1 MPEQADERGTA
12 ARGASS
18 AVEPVIRAEKAALA
32 YGARTVWQDLELE
45 VRAGEFLAVLG
56 PNGSGKTSFMKA
68 LLGRVPLSSGRLSV
82 LGRPPGRAGRRLG
95 YVPQQSTLAGQAALR
110 ARDLVRLGI
119 DGHRFGLGL
128 PNRSAGR
135 RVDEILAAVGAA
147 EYADVPLDLLS
158 GGEQQRV
165 RVGQALAADPRL
177 LLCDEPL
184 LSLDLRHQRAV
195 TELVDARR
203 RSHGT
208 AVVFVTHEIN
218 PVLGMADRVLYLAR
232 GRHRAGTP
240 DEVLTSQS
248 LSELYGT
255 QVDVLR
261 VRGRVVVVGAPDEP
275 SEPHRPAPQ
284 PHAAHPGA
292 RGEQRSTRRG
302 TPRGKQG
309 ART

>member
-1 MPEQADERGTA
+1 MPEQSDG
-12 ARGASS
+12 
-18 AVEPVIRAEKAALA
+18 PVIHAEGAALA
-32 YGARTVWQDLELE
+32 YGSRTVWQDLEIE
-45 VRAGEFLAVLG
+45 VRRGEFLAVLG

-68 LLGRVPLSSGRLSV
+68 LLGRVPLSSGQLTV
-82 LGRPPGRAGRRLG
+82 LGRRPGRAGRRLG
-95 YVPQQSTLAGQAALR
+95 YIPQQSTLVGQAALR

-128 PNRSAGR
+128 PGRGPGR
-135 RVDEILAAVGAA
+135 RVDEILAAVGAT
-147 EYADVPLDLLS
+147 EYADVPLDMLS

-165 RVGQALAADPRL
+165 RVGQALAADPQL

-232 GRHRAGTP
+232 GRHRIGTP
-240 DEVLTSQS
+240 EEVLTSDS
-248 LSELYGT
+248 LSELYRT
-255 QVDVLR
+255 RVDVLR
-261 VRGRVVVVGAPDEP
+261 VRDRVVVVGAPDEP
-275 SEPHRPAPQ
+275 AAAHDHHHEPEPH
-284 PHAAHPGA
+284 GV
-292 RGEQRSTRRG
+292 QRTA
-302 TPRGKQG
+302 RGKQG

>member
-1 MPEQADERGTA
+1 MPKQAKDDRSA
-12 ARGASS
+12 ARGAAST
-18 AVEPVIRAEKAALA
+18 AQPVIRAENAALA
-32 YGARTVWQDLELE
+32 YGSRTVWQDLDLE
-45 VRAGEFLAVLG
+45 VCEGEFLAVLG

-68 LLGRVPLSSGRLSV
+68 LLGRVPLSSGRLTV
-82 LGRPPGRAGRRLG
+82 LGRRPGKAGRRLG

-110 ARDLVRLGI
+110 ARDLVRLGF

-128 PNRSAGR
+128 PGRGPRR
-135 RVDEILAAVGAA
+135 RVDEILAAVGATD
-147 EYADVPLDLLS
+147 YADVPLDMLS

-165 RVGQALAADPRL
+165 RVGQALAADPQL

-232 GRHRAGTP
+232 GRHRIGTP
-240 DEVLTSQS
+240 QEVLTSES
-248 LSELYGT
+248 LSDLYGT
-255 QVDVLR
+255 RVDVLR
-261 VRGRVVVVGAPDEP
+261 VRDRVVVVGAPDEP
-275 SEPHRPAPQ
+275 TASDHHHEPEPHGVRHTA
-284 PHAAHPGA
+284 
-292 RGEQRSTRRG
+292 
-302 TPRGKQG
+302 RGKQG

>member
-1 MPEQADERGTA
+1 MSAQAE
-12 ARGASS
+12 
-18 AVEPVIRAEKAALA
+18 EPVIRAENAALA
-32 YGARTVWQDLELE
+32 YGSRTVWQDLELE
-45 VRAGEFLAVLG
+45 VGAGEFLAVLG

-68 LLGRVPLSSGRLSV
+68 LLGRVPLSAGQLTV
-82 LGRPPGRAGRRLG
+82 LGRSPGRSGRRLG
-95 YVPQQSTLAGQAALR
+95 YVPQQSTLVGQAALR

-135 RVDEILAAVGAA
+135 RVDEILAAVGAT

-158 GGEQQRV
+158 GGERQRV
-165 RVGQALAADPRL
+165 RVGQALATDPQL

-232 GRHRAGTP
+232 GRHRIGSP

-255 QVDVLR
+255 RVDVLR

-275 SEPHRPAPQ
+275 TATHHHEPEPPGVRLTAGGKR
-284 PHAAHPGA
+284 GA
-292 RGEQRSTRRG
+292 R
-302 TPRGKQG
+302 
-309 ART
+309 A